1 VSVASRP
8 FPTHEQIALRA
19 YEIWIQSGYLTGRDY
34 ENWSQAEREL
44 STGCAVRE
52 SSAQHP

>member
-1 VSVASRP
+1 VSVTSRP

-44 STGCAVRE
+44 STGCAVPE